1 MADEHCNTGLGLR
14 LGFGEYVACRERS
27 EKGNNNN
34 NNKAMDCN
42 LDFSF
47 SLCPKE
53 IKSLD
58 DHVKHKQTMV
68 EDQDYHVNINCDYS
82 NNNKNTTTGRKKLR
96 LTKQQ
101 STLLEGSF
109 KLHTTLNQSQK
120 QSLAEQLNLK
130 PRQVEVWFQNRRART
145 KLKQTEVDCEFLKK
159 CCESLSDEN
168 KRLKK
173 EVQELQ
179 SLKEGGGSQFIQ
191 QLPKAAMCPSCCDKI
206 MKKNEAAVIDH
217 VVLKNNKW
225 HSSYNGTN

>member
-1 MADEHCNTGLGLR
+1 MNTATRGSASGLVSVNTLR
-14 LGFGEYVACRERS
+14 AARDRKRVIITIIIKQWIATWTSLSVYALKRS
-27 EKGNNNN
+27 
-34 NNKAMDCN
+34 KALMIM
-42 LDFSF
+42 LST
-47 SLCPKE
+47 S
-53 IKSLD
+53 KS
-58 DHVKHKQTMV
+58 MV

-82 NNNKNTTTGRKKLR
+82 NNNKNTTSGRKKLR

-101 STLLEGSF
+101 STLLEDSF

-191 QLPKAAMCPSCCDKI
+191 QLPKAAMCPSCSDKT

-225 HSSYNGTN
+225 HSSYSGTN